1 MEYLP
6 DIADQTRL
14 FLLSLGLGFAL
25 GILYDLFRI
34 LRLLVGSA
42 GRFGLLAQDILYCLC
57 CTTLSFFFFLA
68 LGDGAVRLYL
78 LGGEILGWLVYYVS
92 FGTVA
97 LRFSEWLVR
106 QLRRFFRFL
115 VRIFTAPFLW
125 FLRLLEK
132 TAIPLRKCRISLKKV
147 HKNLHFGL
155 HFTHSMVYNGSQSTL
170 TKQKGNNRLAKQPR
184 RAHRAAEENRIASA
198 QAAFQARPGAQPGG
212 AGGGAA
218 VRAVG
223 GVPHPGR
230 QAGRRKGGRAKR
242 AAAPA
247 D

>member
-6 DIADQTRL
+6 SLADQTRL
-14 FLLSLGLGFAL
+14 FLLSLGFGFAL

-34 LRLLVGSA
+34 VRLLA
-42 GRFGLLAQDILYCLC
+42 GKSGRVSLLAQDILYCLF
-57 CTTLSFFFFLA
+57 CTALSFFFFLA
-68 LGDGAVRLYL
+68 VGDGAVRLYL

-106 QLRRFFRFL
+106 QLRRLFRFL
-115 VRIFTAPFLW
+115 LRIFTAPFLW

-132 TAIPLRKCRISLKKV
+132 AATPLRKCRISLKKV

-155 HFTHSMVYNGSQSTL
+155 HFTHGMVYNGSWT
-170 TKQKGNNRLAKQPR
+170 TPKKEKGKRLAKRTR
-184 RAHRAAEENRIASA
+184 RAHRAAEQNRITAA
-198 QAAFQARPGAQPGG
+198 QAAFQARPGVQLGG

>member
-6 DIADQTRL
+6 TLADQTRL
-14 FLLSLGLGFAL
+14 FLLSLGFGFAL

-34 LRLLVGSA
+34 IRLLTGKTGWGA
-42 GRFGLLAQDILYCLC
+42 LLAQDILYSLC
-57 CTTLSFFFFLA
+57 CTGLSFFFFLA
-68 LGDGAVRLYL
+68 VGDGDVRLYL

-106 QLRRFFRFL
+106 LLRRFSKFC

-125 FLRLLEK
+125 FLHLLEK
-132 TAIPLRKCRISLKKV
+132 AAIPLRKCRICLKKV

-155 HFTHSMVYNGSQSTL
+155 HFTHSIVYNGSRNTL
-170 TKQKGNNRLAKQPR
+170 SKQKGSNRLAKQSR
-184 RAHRAAEENRIASA
+184 RAHRAAEKNRNP
-198 QAAFQARPGAQPGG
+198 AAETAFETGPGPEPGG
-212 AGGGAA
+212 VAGGAH

-223 GVPHPGR
+223 GVPRAGR
-230 QAGRRKGGRAKR
+230 QAGRRKNKRAKC

>member
-25 GILYDLFRI
+25 GTLYDLFRI
-34 LRLLVGSA
+34 LRLLSGKT
-42 GRFGLLAQDILYCLC
+42 GRVALLAQDILYCLC
-57 CTTLSFFFFLA
+57 CTALSFFFFLA
-68 LGDGAVRLYL
+68 VGDGAVRLYL

-106 QLRRFFRFL
+106 QLRRFAKFC

-125 FLRLLEK
+125 LLRLLEK
-132 TAIPLRKCRISLKKV
+132 AAIPLRKCRLSMKKV

-155 HFTHSMVYNGSQSTL
+155 HFTRGVVYNGSRNTL
-170 TKQKGNNRLAKQPR
+170 SKQKGNNRLAKQPR
-184 RAHRAAEENRIASA
+184 QAHRSAEKNRRSAAE
-198 QAAFQARPGAQPGG
+198 AAFEAGPDPQPGAVAGG
-212 AGGGAA
+212 AR
-218 VRAVG
+218 VRTVG
-223 GVPHPGR
+223 GVPRAGR
-230 QAGRRKGGRAKR
+230 PAGRRKDRGAKR

-247 D
+247 E

>member
-6 DIADQTRL
+6 DLADQTRL
-14 FLLSLGLGFAL
+14 FLLSLGFGFAL

-34 LRLLVGSA
+34 LRLLA
-42 GRFGLLAQDILYCLC
+42 GKNGRVALLAQDILYCLC
-57 CTTLSFFFFLA
+57 CTALSFFFFLA
-68 LGDGAVRLYL
+68 VGDGAVRLYL

-106 QLRRFFRFL
+106 LLRRFFRFL
-115 VRIFTAPFLW
+115 ARIFTAPFLW

-132 TAIPLRKCRISLKKV
+132 AATPLRKCRISLKKV

-155 HFTHSMVYNGSQSTL
+155 HFTHSMVYNGIRTTL
-170 TKQKGNNRLAKQPR
+170 TKKKGKNRIAKQPR
-184 RAHRAAEENRIASA
+184 RAHRAVEKNRIAA
-198 QAAFQARPGAQPGG
+198 APAALQAGPGPEPGG
-212 AGGGAA
+212 AGGGAR

-223 GVPHPGR
+223 GVPRAGR
-230 QAGRRKGGRAKR
+230 QAGRRGGGRAKR
-242 AAAPA
+242 AAPA
-247 D
+247 AD

>member
-6 DIADQTRL
+6 TLADQTRL
-14 FLLSLGLGFAL
+14 FLLSLGFGFAL

-34 LRLLVGSA
+34 IRLFTAKNGRAALLV
-42 GRFGLLAQDILYCLC
+42 QDILYSLC
-57 CTTLSFFFFLA
+57 CTGLSFFFFLA
-68 LGDGAVRLYL
+68 VGDGAVRFYL

-97 LRFSEWLVR
+97 LRCSEWLVR
-106 QLRRFFRFL
+106 ILRRFFRFC

-132 TAIPLRKCRISLKKV
+132 AAVPLRKCRIRLKKV

-155 HFTHSMVYNGSQSTL
+155 HFTHRVVYNGTRNILS
-170 TKQKGNNRLAKQPR
+170 KQKGSNCLAKQSR
-184 RAHRAAEENRIASA
+184 RAHRAAEKNRKP
-198 QAAFQARPGAQPGG
+198 AAEAAGQAQPDHKLGR
-212 AGGGAA
+212 AGGGTH
-218 VRAVG
+218 VRSVG
-223 GVPHPGR
+223 GVPRTGR
-230 QAGRRKGGRAKR
+230 QAGHRKDRRAKR

>member
-1 MEYLP
+1 
-6 DIADQTRL
+6 
-14 FLLSLGLGFAL
+14 LLSLGFGFAL

-34 LRLLVGSA
+34 ARLLTNKN
-42 GRFGLLAQDILYCLC
+42 GRAALLVQDILYCLF
-57 CTTLSFFFFLA
+57 CTALSFFFFLA
-68 LGDGAVRLYL
+68 AGDGTVRLYL
-78 LGGEILGWLVYYVS
+78 LGGEILGWLVYYLS

-106 QLRRFFRFL
+106 QLRRLFKFL
-115 VRIFTAPFLW
+115 LRIFTAPFLW

-132 TAIPLRKCRISLKKV
+132 AAAPLRKCRISLKKV

-155 HFTHSMVYNGSQSTL
+155 HFTHGMVYNGSWTTL
-170 TKQKGNNRLAKQPR
+170 KKEKGKRRAKQPR
-184 RAHRAAEENRIASA
+184 RAHRAAEQNRIAAA
-198 QAAFQARPGAQPGG
+198 QAALQARPGAQPGG

-223 GVPHPGR
+223 GVPHPER

-242 AAAPA
+242 AVAPA

>member
-6 DIADQTRL
+6 SIADQTRL
-14 FLLSLGLGFAL
+14 FLFSLGFGFAL

-34 LRLLVGSA
+34 IRLLA
-42 GRFGLLAQDILYCLC
+42 GRTGRVSLMAQDILYCLC
-57 CTTLSFFFFLA
+57 CTVLSFFFFLA
-68 LGDGAVRLYL
+68 VGDGAVRLYL

-106 QLRRFFRFL
+106 LLRRFFRFL
-115 VRIFTAPFLW
+115 IRIFTAPFLW

-132 TAIPLRKCRISLKKV
+132 AAAPLRKCRISLKKV

-155 HFTHSMVYNGSQSTL
+155 HFTHGIVYNGNRTTL
-170 TKQKGNNRLAKQPR
+170 SKGKGKNRRAKQPR
-184 RAHRAAEENRIASA
+184 RAHRAAEENRIAAA
-198 QAAFQARPGAQPGG
+198 QAAFQARPGAEFGG
-212 AGGGAA
+212 TRGAA
-218 VRAVG
+218 PVRAVG
-223 GVPHPGR
+223 GVPHPER
-230 QAGRRKGGRAKR
+230 QAGRRKSGRAKR

>member
-6 DIADQTRL
+6 SLADQTRL
-14 FLLSLGLGFAL
+14 FLLSLGFGFVL

-34 LRLLVGSA
+34 IRLLTAKNGCA
-42 GRFGLLAQDILYCLC
+42 ALLVQDILYSLC
-57 CTTLSFFFFLA
+57 CTALSFFFFLA
-68 LGDGAVRLYL
+68 VGDGAVRFYL

-106 QLRRFFRFL
+106 LLRRFFKFC

-132 TAIPLRKCRISLKKV
+132 AAISLRKCRILLKKV

-155 HFTHSMVYNGSQSTL
+155 HFTHSVVYNGSRNTL
-170 TKQKGNNRLAKQPR
+170 SEQKGSNRLAKQSR
-184 RAHRAAEENRIASA
+184 RAHRAAEKNRKP
-198 QAAFQARPGAQPGG
+198 AALAPGQAQPDYKPGG
-212 AGGGAA
+212 VGGGAH
-218 VRAVG
+218 VRSVG
-223 GVPHPGR
+223 RVSRAER
-230 QAGRRKGGRAKR
+230 QAGRRKDRRAKR
-242 AAAPA
+242 TAAPA